1 MRKIEF
7 IEDGYEIVVV
17 ILNHVNTSENES
29 SIIEVEAYYKDFEY
43 YRILVLAIAE
53 TEEKAVELATR
64 ELLTNHPFEQV
75 MKDY

>member
-17 ILNHVNTSENES
+17 ILNHVNS
-29 SIIEVEAYYKDFEY
+29 SDSGIIEIEAYYKDFEY